1 MLLPFS
7 SLVVA
12 LLLGS
17 GVDRNPEG
25 STGPGA
31 SQPRSHFTF
40 RAEPPIS
47 EVRVGDAA
55 PNFSFQGFDG
65 RWTRLHHL
73 VDQGPVLL
81 VFGLNESQMTALERE
96 RNDLLSLG
104 VIPVAIVDCNPG
116 QARNLVR
123 HLGLRFT
130 VLADSRLVIA
140 PQFNAAEAGRLTPS
154 WFVIDNRLRV
164 RALFRGRLPS
174 EDYVRVCARALAL
187 PMPGGIVQTSR
198 PARKRP

>member
-1 MLLPFS
+1 MLLPFT

-17 GVDRNPEG
+17 GVDHGPDG
-25 STGPGA
+25 SIRSGA
-31 SQPRSHFTF
+31 SPPTSHFIF
-40 RAEPPIS
+40 RSEPPIS
-47 EVRVGDAA
+47 EVRVGDPA

-81 VFGLNESQMTALERE
+81 VFGLTESQMTAMERE
-96 RNDLLSLG
+96 RNDLLGLG
-104 VIPVAIVDCNPG
+104 VIPVAIVDRTPG

-123 HLGLRFT
+123 RLGLRFT

-140 PQFNAAEAGRLTPS
+140 SQFNATDVGRLTPS

-164 RALFRGRLPS
+164 RALFRGRIPG

-187 PMPGGIVQTSR
+187 PMPGGIIPTSR
-198 PARKRP
+198 QGRRGP